1 MNPEG
6 EQADLLSKS
15 AKSDTSTSINGTL
28 SAPPTLESE
37 AYSNGT
43 SSTSPQ
49 QHKDWLQHQ
58 NSHQEDSPKGIYII
72 NS

>member
-6 EQADLLSKS
+6 EQADSLSKS
-15 AKSDTSTSINGTL
+15 AKSDTSINGTP
-28 SAPPTLESE
+28 SDPSTLESE

-49 QHKDWLQHQ
+49 QHHKDWLQHQ